1 MDKLLKP
8 VINILRLLLGAL
20 FVFSGFV
27 KCVDPIGG
35 AIKIEDYFM
44 AWGMEVPFS
53 VDIAL
58 SLIQN
63 IVEFTIGYML
73 IFNIFMPIASLFALL
88 FMCFFTP
95 LTLYI
100 VIANPV
106 SDCGCFG
113 EAVKLSNMATFV
125 KNIIFLAVAIV
136 VFICRGRFTNRLSLW
151 RNIAIFSL
159 GILVAFMISVIGISN
174 EPMIDFRPYAVGT
187 DIRAAMQIPEDAPLT
202 EYKTTFILERNGKRQ
217 EFDENNYPY
226 NDSTWVF
233 IDTRTEIISEGYVP
247 AITDFTLS
255 DSNGESLTDDILA
268 STEPIYLVVSP
279 QLDLIEQQRIER
291 IAEIQKFMYEQ
302 NIQMYIVTAS
312 SGAAQSQF
320 ENAAQMGFDFL
331 SADETMLK
339 TMMRCNGGLMC
350 IQNGVIVAK
359 YHIDHVP
366 NVSSLSNPLS
376 TYLTDLENSR
386 VKLSIVAIALA
397 MGILILLLYKK
408 HKRNS
413 K

>member
-8 VINILRLLLGAL
+8 TLNILRLLLGAL

-44 AWGMEVPFS
+44 AWGMDVPFS

-58 SLIQN
+58 SLLQN
-63 IVEFTIGYML
+63 IIEFTVGYML
-73 IFNIFMPIASLFALL
+73 IFNVFMPAATFIALI

-113 EAVKLSNMATFV
+113 EAVKLSNGATFV
-125 KNIIFLAVAIV
+125 KNIIFLIVAII
-136 VFICRGRFTNRLSLW
+136 VFVFRSRFVNRLSLW
-151 RNIAIFSL
+151 RNVAIFTI

-174 EPMIDFRPYAVGT
+174 EPLIDFRPYAVGT
-187 DIRAAMQIPEDAPLT
+187 DIRASMQIPENAPLT
-202 EYKTTFILERNGKRQ
+202 EYKTTFILERNGERR

-226 NDSTWVF
+226 NDSTWIF
-233 IDTRTEIISEGYVP
+233 IDTKTEIISEGYVP
-247 AITDFTLS
+247 AITDFTFT
-255 DSNGESLTDDILA
+255 DRNGEILTDEILD
-268 STEPIYLVVSP
+268 STEPIYLIISP
-279 QLDLIEQQRIER
+279 QLEYIEEQQVMR
-291 IAEIQKFMYEQ
+291 IAEIQNFMYEQ
-302 NIQMYIVTAS
+302 NIRMYVATAS

-320 ENAAQMGFDFL
+320 ENVAQMGFDFL

-339 TMMRCNGGLMC
+339 TIMRCNGGLLC
-350 IQNGVIVAK
+350 IQNGVVIAK
-359 YHIDHVP
+359 YHIDHLP
-366 NVSSLSNPLS
+366 HLSALSNPLA
-376 TYLTDLENSR
+376 TYLSDLEDSR
-386 VKLSIVAIALA
+386 VKLSIVSIALA
-397 MGILILLLYKK
+397 IGILILLLYKK